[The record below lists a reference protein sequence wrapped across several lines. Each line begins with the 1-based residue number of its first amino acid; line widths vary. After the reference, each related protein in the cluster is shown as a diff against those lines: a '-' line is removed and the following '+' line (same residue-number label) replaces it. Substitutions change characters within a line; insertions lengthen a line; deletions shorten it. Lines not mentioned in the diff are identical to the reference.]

1 MIRLI
6 AMDLDGTLLDDTKR
20 IPAVNRQAID
30 EARKKGVQ
38 IVLCS
43 GRSGKSMDRYV
54 KELDLDHPGEYWIA
68 SNGACI
74 YEGDRKEPWNVCY
87 LPDGAVS
94 ALVYLGREYGEYV
107 NPHLYVGDQ
116 FLVERYLPCTQ
127 RYERLSG
134 SQCTCVPSLDP
145 YIHTPMYKMLYNN
158 LGELDQLIWVQKQI
172 ENRLPQDVQM
182 FRSSDYLLEF
192 VHKDAGKWNAVLKLA
207 SFLSIQKNEILCIGD
222 HENDKE
228 MVQNA
233 YLGATPSNGI
243 SMLRE
248 AADYVSELDNN
259 QGAVADI
266 FHFAKNQGIF

>member
-6 AMDLDGTLLDDTKR
+6 AMDLDGTLLDDAKR
-20 IPAVNRQAID
+20 IPEVNRQAIV

-43 GRSGKSMDRYV
+43 GRSGKNMDRYV

-74 YEGDRKEPWNVCY
+74 YEGDRKDPWNVCY

-107 NPHLYVGDQ
+107 NPHLYAGDQ